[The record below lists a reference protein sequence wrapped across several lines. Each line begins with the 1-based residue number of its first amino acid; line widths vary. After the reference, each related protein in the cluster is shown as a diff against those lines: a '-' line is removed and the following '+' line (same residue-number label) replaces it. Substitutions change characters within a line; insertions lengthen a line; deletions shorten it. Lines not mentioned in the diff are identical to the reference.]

1 MTLLQRTARQ
11 VADVFGRN
19 SGLVRHARPIY
30 ERTLSALS
38 TDGGIPWTING
49 EPFRISP
56 FHRHRM
62 GHVYDPSVA
71 AWLAERVRPGDVC
84 FDIGANV
91 GVYALQF
98 ARWIKGHGR
107 VVAFEPNPTS
117 ADALR
122 RHLAMN
128 GFSRYT
134 DVVQKAVASRC
145 GVQTFH
151 MAGADGMSRLGE
163 PNPALAGR
171 TRVTEVEVITVDDY
185 RSKSGLNPDWMLIDV
200 EGFEFEVLA
209 GARRTLARRGAE
221 LTVVV
226 EMHPD
231 AWEVAGWTRPRA
243 EAFVDSLG
251 LRVQALSGQAD
262 PFGSYGHVLL
272 ENVKEGARA

>member
-11 VADVFGRN
+11 VADVIGRN
-19 SGLVRHARPIY
+19 TGLVRHARPIY

-38 TDGGIPWTING
+38 ADGGIPWAING
-49 EPFRISP
+49 QPFRISP

-62 GHVYDPSVA
+62 GHVYDPTVA
-71 AWLAERVRPGDVC
+71 AWLAEHVQPGDVC

-117 ADALR
+117 AQALR

-128 GFSRYT
+128 GFSSYS
-134 DVVQKAVASRC
+134 DVIQKAVAGRC

-151 MAGADGMSRLGE
+151 MAGADGMSRLGR
-163 PNPALAGR
+163 PNPELAGR
-171 TRVTEVEVITVDDY
+171 TRPTEVEVITVDDF
-185 RSKSGLNPDWMLIDV
+185 RRTSGLNPDWMLIDV
-200 EGFEFEVLA
+200 EGFEFDVLA
-209 GARRTLARRGAE
+209 GARRTLARNGAA
-221 LTVVV
+221 LNVVV

-231 AWEVAGWTRPRA
+231 AWDVAGWTRPQA
-243 EAFVDSLG
+243 EALVASLG
-251 LRVQALSGQAD
+251 LRARALSGQSD

-272 ENVKEGARA
+272 ESVKEGVRS